1 MKNILLRLFLTL
13 LVYCSS
19 ESVKAQ
25 IPNDAYATTSAT
37 ITNGRTACTYFVE
50 LPDTVSISEIEI
62 KLGTREGFNDLVTH
76 VFAFDVSSGLP
87 SGFSYSRNNNKLQ
100 LKVGNVNESPIY
112 FGEVRLKSTSGN
124 WDAPFKFTT
133 N

>member
-1 MKNILLRLFLTL
+1 MKNILLKLFLTL
-13 LVYCSS
+13 LIYCSS
-19 ESVKAQ
+19 ECVNAQ
-25 IPNDAYATTSAT
+25 VPTDAYATTSAT

-62 KLGTREGFNDLVTH
+62 NLGTREGVNDLVTH
-76 VFAFDVSSGLP
+76 VFAFDVYSGLP
-87 SGFSYSRNNNKLQ
+87 SGFSYSRDKNKLR
-100 LKVGNVNESPIY
+100 LEVGNVNESPIY
-112 FGEVRLKSTSGN
+112 FGEVKLKSNTGN